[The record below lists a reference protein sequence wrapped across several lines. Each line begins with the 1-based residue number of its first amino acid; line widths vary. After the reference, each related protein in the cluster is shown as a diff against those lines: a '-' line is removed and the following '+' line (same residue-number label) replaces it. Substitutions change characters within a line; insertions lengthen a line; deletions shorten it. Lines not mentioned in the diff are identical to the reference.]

1 MEKTKK
7 LSIKDESEQE
17 VRQIEKELDDHPEL
31 DNIQVTKEMDDAL
44 LQKSVN
50 WKEEDIEKE
59 KRRK

>member
-44 LQKSVN
+44 FAKIREL
-50 WKEEDIEKE
+50 
-59 KRRK
+59 